1 MDPRQRRL
9 VVRELP
15 RRVRR
20 RRPRP
25 RRVALP
31 HQLRG
36 AYPHRGCI
44 ERFNTT
50 QPASISIASELRI
63 PNAPRV
69 PTQGPRPPIL
79 AQAPIC
85 PLGARLG
92 LLRGA
97 RVSVRTSSPPSQLAG
112 LPPSSSSPTLIR
124 PNFGAPVQMRGGTG
138 KGSSFQHY
146 QKIYLVFRIKIFHL
160 TEGCRARARP

>member
-50 QPASISIASELRI
+50 QPASISIASRAPYPQRAARTHTGPAPPDPGPGPHLPFGGQAWASQGGKGVRANIIAALSARWAATVKQLPYPDSSELWRSR
-63 PNAPRV
+63 PNAR
-69 PTQGPRPPIL
+69 L
-79 AQAPIC
+79 NC
-85 PLGARLG
+85 PSAVRWDWKGRQFSTLSEDLFG
-92 LLRGA
+92 
-97 RVSVRTSSPPSQLAG
+97 VSDQNL
-112 LPPSSSSPTLIR
+112 
-124 PNFGAPVQMRGGTG
+124 
-138 KGSSFQHY
+138 SFD
-146 QKIYLVFRIKIFHL
+146 
-160 TEGCRARARP
+160 